1 MILNLKMSKIETNK
15 VPPDGGYGWIVTI
28 AYAMNNVVVLPLIA
42 GFALVLN
49 DTDLT
54 ATQVT
59 FVIVLN
65 HSIGM
70 LLSFFGGPML
80 SRFGYR
86 KVAVLG
92 AICISSG
99 LMIMSAANEFWQF
112 ILSYSI
118 ICSTGVAAIMAAF
131 TLAINSFFKEK
142 RGRAVGV
149 GMSITGLGSIYMP
162 LLMSTLM
169 YAYGWRYAVLI
180 LSAICLHSLVAAC
193 LLRPAKWYLKDPP
206 TSEEA
211 VPLKEPEVELV
222 NGSVTPSSKTV
233 GIASFPQLVD
243 ESGENGV
250 LPSKSLSMRS
260 LTSSSSLQTRNAI
273 SHPDIRNKLPDAPL
287 SESRYK
293 WWESQEI
300 NLSSSI
306 NIFNETENSKAV
318 NVHEKEVVKEKEHKG
333 YLQHF
338 VQFFDLTL
346 LSDPIFVNIV
356 FGLSVA
362 ACVETNFSLL
372 LPIILK
378 DMMKFETSDIAKLMS
393 VIGFSDTLFRFVS
406 PFIGEW
412 CNKSPRV
419 MYMVSLLMIIFTRTM
434 MLFTTSF
441 MGMLFISLAL
451 GITKAFRTVYV
462 NIVIPNYVPIH
473 RLAFASGI
481 QMFFSGITIFT
492 IGSLLTRVRES
503 SGSYI
508 MPIIV
513 LNFVTLL
520 TIISWSAEFLYFRL
534 KNKSKSEP
542 EPIT

>member
-1 MILNLKMSKIETNK
+1 MSNVETNK
-15 VPPDGGYGWIVTI
+15 VPPDGGYGWVVTI

-49 DTDLT
+49 ETDLT

-92 AICISSG
+92 AIFISGG
-99 LMIMSAANEFWQF
+99 LMIMAAATEFWQF

-118 ICSTGVAAIMAAF
+118 ICSMGVAAIMAAF
-131 TLAINSFFKEK
+131 TLAINSFFKDK

-162 LLMSTLM
+162 LLMSFLM
-169 YAYGWRYAVLI
+169 YTYGWRYAVLI
-180 LSAICLHSLVAAC
+180 ISAICLHSLVAAC

-211 VPLKEPEVELV
+211 MPLNNEPEADLP
-222 NGSVTPSSKTV
+222 NGSITPSSKAV
-233 GIASFPQLVD
+233 GIASLPLL
-243 ESGENGV
+243 EGSGENGV

-260 LTSSSSLQTRNAI
+260 LNSNSSLKARNAI
-273 SHPDIRNKLPDAPL
+273 SHPDILNKQQDVPL
-287 SESRYK
+287 SEARYK

-306 NIFNETENSKAV
+306 NIFNEAENLKT
-318 NVHEKEVVKEKEHKG
+318 NNTQEKEVIKEKEKKG
-333 YLQHF
+333 YFEHF

-346 LSDPIFVNIV
+346 LKDPIFVNIV
-356 FGLSVA
+356 FGLSIA

-412 CNKSPRV
+412 CNKSPRI
-419 MYMVSLLMIIFTRTM
+419 MYMVSLLMIIFTRSM
-434 MLFTTSF
+434 MLFTSSF
-441 MGMLFISLAL
+441 MGMLFVSLAL
-451 GITKAFRTVYV
+451 GITKAMRTVYV

-492 IGSLLTRVRES
+492 IGTLLTRVREA

-513 LNFVTLL
+513 LNFVTFI
-520 TIISWSAEFLYFRL
+520 TIISWSAEFIYFRL
-534 KNKSKSEP
+534 KDRKQQVVDQNEQP
-542 EPIT
+542 AA

>member
-1 MILNLKMSKIETNK
+1 MSNVETNK
-15 VPPDGGYGWIVTI
+15 VPPDGGYGWVVTI

-49 DTDLT
+49 ETDLT

-92 AICISSG
+92 AIFISGG
-99 LMIMSAANEFWQF
+99 LMIMAAATEFWQF

-118 ICSTGVAAIMAAF
+118 ICSMGVAAIMAAF
-131 TLAINSFFKEK
+131 TLAINSFFKDK

-162 LLMSTLM
+162 LLMSFLM
-169 YAYGWRYAVLI
+169 YTYGWRYAVLI
-180 LSAICLHSLVAAC
+180 ISAICLHSLVAAC

-211 VPLKEPEVELV
+211 MPLNNEPEADLP
-222 NGSVTPSSKTV
+222 NGSITPSSKAV
-233 GIASFPQLVD
+233 GIASLPPL
-243 ESGENGV
+243 EGSEENGV

-260 LTSSSSLQTRNAI
+260 LNSNSSLKARNAI
-273 SHPDIRNKLPDAPL
+273 SHPDILNKQQDVPL
-287 SESRYK
+287 SEARYK

-306 NIFNETENSKAV
+306 NIFNEAENLKT
-318 NVHEKEVVKEKEHKG
+318 NNTQEKEVVKEKEKKG
-333 YLQHF
+333 YFEHF

-346 LSDPIFVNIV
+346 LKDPIFVNIV
-356 FGLSVA
+356 FGLSIA

-412 CNKSPRV
+412 CNKSPRI
-419 MYMVSLLMIIFTRTM
+419 MYMVSLLMIIFTRSM
-434 MLFTTSF
+434 MLFTSSF
-441 MGMLFISLAL
+441 MGMLFVSLAL
-451 GITKAFRTVYV
+451 GITKAMRTVYV

-492 IGSLLTRVRES
+492 IGTLLTRVREA

-513 LNFVTLL
+513 LNFVTFI
-520 TIISWSAEFLYFRL
+520 TIISWSAEFIYFRL
-534 KNKSKSEP
+534 KDRKQQVVDQNEQP
-542 EPIT
+542 AI

>member
-1 MILNLKMSKIETNK
+1 MSNVETNK
-15 VPPDGGYGWIVTI
+15 VPPDGGYGWVVTI

-49 DTDLT
+49 ETDLT

-92 AICISSG
+92 AICISGG
-99 LMIMSAANEFWQF
+99 LMIMAAATEFWQF

-118 ICSTGVAAIMAAF
+118 ICSMGVAAIMAAF
-131 TLAINSFFKEK
+131 TLAINSFFKDK

-162 LLMSTLM
+162 LLMSFLM
-169 YAYGWRYAVLI
+169 YTYGWRYAVLI
-180 LSAICLHSLVAAC
+180 ISAICLHSLVAAC

-211 VPLKEPEVELV
+211 MPLNNEPKPDLP
-222 NGSVTPSSKTV
+222 NGSITPSSKAV
-233 GIASFPQLVD
+233 GIASLPLL
-243 ESGENGV
+243 EGSGENGV

-260 LTSSSSLQTRNAI
+260 LNSNSSLKARNAI
-273 SHPDIRNKLPDAPL
+273 SHPDILNKQQDVPL
-287 SESRYK
+287 SEARYK

-306 NIFNETENSKAV
+306 NIFNEAENLKT
-318 NVHEKEVVKEKEHKG
+318 NNTQEKEVVKEKEKKG
-333 YLQHF
+333 YFEHF

-346 LSDPIFVNIV
+346 LKDPIFVNIV
-356 FGLSVA
+356 FGLSIA

-412 CNKSPRV
+412 CNKSPRI
-419 MYMVSLLMIIFTRTM
+419 MYMVSLLMIIFTRSM
-434 MLFTTSF
+434 MLFTSSF
-441 MGMLFISLAL
+441 MGMLFVSLAL
-451 GITKAFRTVYV
+451 GITKAMRTVYV

-492 IGSLLTRVRES
+492 IGTLLTRVREA

-513 LNFVTLL
+513 LNFVTFI
-520 TIISWSAEFLYFRL
+520 TIISWSAEFIYFRL
-534 KNKSKSEP
+534 KDRKQQVVDQNEQP
-542 EPIT
+542 AA